1 MTRLPMN
8 DYLKRTLDGA
18 RDETGAIS
26 VLNLFFTVAL
36 AIFAGLAIDMSSL
49 ISARTQLQVA
59 ADVAGHAALY
69 TRTETGDPD
78 LAKDTAVKVAAA
90 NMEQSRFGTILET
103 SDIHFGTYDQVSKS
117 FTVDDT
123 KPNAVWVETSR
134 LGEKA
139 NPVSSFLLQF
149 IGFWDWDVRTT
160 SVFTREVLPCTT
172 DGFYANGR
180 VDMQSNNKFMN
191 GFCVHSDTQVEMNQ
205 NNFFDYDN
213 GVRVSMPTFSNLII
227 PDNDYTK
234 NTNLDAAR
242 MERGPYNLNVEK
254 LIDEIIAGI
263 KSGHVDYA
271 RSYITNLTV
280 LDVTPGSGA
289 GGSGGGSITGTVT
302 DGVETVVEVAVDTTD
317 TTNTNGS
324 GKKELSM
331 ADLTKG
337 RIHQVSC
344 TSGNTLSVAAETFED
359 VVVITDC
366 DFAFAN
372 GVVLSNATFITESTD
387 MDSSIGSPQGLTI
400 GTASGCA
407 TNGSATLV
415 TRGGMKSAA
424 KISMFGGQ
432 IIAAGNVNFAAQGLG
447 FGSASVIAGGEI
459 DGTSL
464 ATFAGCTVGNGH
476 FFTVMGRPRLR
487 G

>member
-1 MTRLPMN
+1 MTRLPKN
-8 DYLKRTLDGA
+8 DYLKRALDGA
-18 RDETGAIS
+18 RDEDGAIS
-26 VLNLFFTVAL
+26 VLNVFFTVAL

-90 NMEQSRFGTILET
+90 NMENSRFGTILTT
-103 SDIHFGTYDQVSKS
+103 SDIHFGTYDQATKS
-117 FTVDDT
+117 FSVDET
-123 KPNAVWVETSR
+123 QPNAVWVETSR

-149 IGFWDWDVRTT
+149 IGIWDWDVRTT

-180 VDMQSNNKFMN
+180 VDMQSNNSFMK
-191 GFCVHSDTQVEMNQ
+191 GFCIHSDSQVELNQ

-213 GVRVSMPTFSNLII
+213 GVRVSMPTYANLILA
-227 PDNDYTK
+227 DDGYAQ
-234 NTNLDAAR
+234 NTNLWEAR
-242 MERGPYNLNVEK
+242 MERGPYNLNVEN
-254 LIDEIIAGI
+254 LIDDIIDGI
-263 KSGHVDYA
+263 RTGHVDYA
-271 RSYITNLTV
+271 RSYITDLTV
-280 LDVTPGSGA
+280 LTVTPGSGA
-289 GGSGGGSITGTVT
+289 GTGADGGDTAVGGKKKGGGG
-302 DGVETVVEVAVDTTD
+302 G
-317 TTNTNGS
+317 
-324 GKKELSM
+324 GKSELSM

-337 RIHQVSC
+337 RIHEVEC
-344 TSGNTLSVAAETFED
+344 TSGTTLSVAAETFED

-366 DFAFAN
+366 DFSFAN
-372 GVVLSNATFITESTD
+372 GVILSNATFITESLHAD
-387 MDSSIGSPQGLTI
+387 NSIGSPQGLTI
-400 GTASGCA
+400 GTASGCN

-424 KISMFGGQ
+424 KMSLFGGQ
-432 IIAAGNVNFAAQGLG
+432 VVAAGNVNFAAQGVG

-464 ATFAGCTVGNGH
+464 ATFSGCTVGNDH
-476 FFTVMGRPRLR
+476 FFTIMGRPRLR